1 MIVRI
6 LAVDPTPAAGRSDIL
21 VYQVP
26 ENSREF
32 AVLTAAL
39 TASGVEWEEVKSVR
53 KNKVTLTKV
62 VCTHPDC
69 GCPPDNLKCR
79 AAD

>member
-6 LAVDPTPAAGRSDIL
+6 LAIDPTPALGRSDIL

-39 TASGVEWEEVKSVR
+39 TAAGVEWEEVKSVR
-53 KNKVTLTKV
+53 KNKVKLEQV

-69 GCPPDNLKCR
+69 GCSSEAPVCGR
-79 AAD
+79 SF

>member
-6 LAVDPTPAAGRSDIL
+6 IVVDPQPAAGRSDLL

-32 AVLTAAL
+32 AVLIAVFKSAGL
-39 TASGVEWEEVKSVR
+39 EWETIGP
-53 KNKVTLTKV
+53 N
-62 VCTHPDC
+62 
-69 GCPPDNLKCR
+69 R
-79 AAD
+79 ARLDKETQNADVPASS